1 MQEESE
7 EPADTSLSFTGGTG
21 GEDYERCRSRK
32 VDTPSG
38 RGSFARAFQ
47 VAALKV
53 AAVIY
58 EDALVIC

>member
-21 GEDYERCRSRK
+21 GEDCERRRSRK
-32 VDTPSG
+32 VDTSG